1 MSGSSTRT
9 RTRATAQPSV
19 VSPVPRTTWH
29 AVLASDPGA
38 TALQTPEY
46 FAGVLAGTG
55 GRDASRLYVLAD
67 GRRLVLPL
75 VQERSLP
82 GLRRLADY
90 PGGFGHGSLLAT
102 GGLRDSDVRTV
113 VRDLRGQALSV
124 RLGGGHHTA
133 EQWAAGVDSGA
144 TAEPRRVDV
153 VDLTPGWDEVFG
165 HGFSRSA
172 RANVRKAER
181 AGVEVEV
188 DATGRLIGVFYDLYL
203 SWVERSLSRS
213 DLPAPVAR
221 WSALRQEPRHK
232 FEAVAAALGDSCR
245 VFVAWHRG
253 RPVASCITLVHG
265 RHAIGWRSYSIK
277 DLAGPVCANN
287 LVQARALADAATSGC
302 HFFDLGQ
309 SGETASL
316 LSYKR
321 SLGATARAVVD
332 LRIEPPSVAL
342 ARRVESA
349 AQQWA
354 VRVLARPADTG
365 RPASGASAPPEAAP
379 VPPVP
384 TAAGV
389 DR

>member
-1 MSGSSTRT
+1 MPGST
-9 RTRATAQPSV
+9 TRARVDVTPQPSV
-19 VSPVPRTTWH
+19 VSPVPRGTWD

-55 GRDASRLYVLAD
+55 GRDASRLYVLPD

-75 VQERSLP
+75 VQQRSLP
-82 GLRRLADY
+82 GLPRLADY

-102 GGLRDSDVRTV
+102 GGLRDGDVRVV

-133 EQWAAGVDSGA
+133 EQWGAGVGSGV

-153 VDLTPGWDEVFG
+153 IDLSPGWDEVFA

-172 RANVRKAER
+172 RYNVRKAER
-181 AGVEVEV
+181 AGVEVER
-188 DATGRLIGVFYDLYL
+188 DTTGRLIGVFYDLYL
-203 SWVERSLSRS
+203 SWVERSLART
-213 DLPAPVAR
+213 DLPAPLAR
-221 WSALRQEPRHK
+221 YSALRQEPRRK
-232 FEAVAAALGDSCR
+232 FESVAAELGAKCR
-245 VFVAWHRG
+245 VFVAWHHG

-265 RHAIGWRSYSIK
+265 QHAIGWRSYSIK
-277 DLAGPVCANN
+277 ELAGPVCANN
-287 LVQARALADAATSGC
+287 LVQARALADASASGC
-302 HFFDLGQ
+302 SSFDLGQ

-332 LRIEPPSVAL
+332 LRIERPAVAL
-342 ARRVESA
+342 ARRAESA
-349 AQQWA
+349 TQQWA
-354 VRVLARPADTG
+354 VRTLSRRSD
-365 RPASGASAPPEAAP
+365 R
-379 VPPVP
+379 P
-384 TAAGV
+384 TAAEPVPAEAAGV
-389 DR
+389 GR

>member
-1 MSGSSTRT
+1 MSGSSTRA
-9 RTRATAQPSV
+9 RVHEAAQPSV
-19 VSPVPRTTWH
+19 VSPVPRATWD

-75 VQERSLP
+75 VRQRSVP
-82 GLRRLADY
+82 GLARLADY

-133 EQWAAGVDSGA
+133 EQWGAGVGDGV

-153 VDLTPGWDEVFG
+153 IDLTPGWDEVFG

-172 RANVRKAER
+172 RYNVRKAER
-181 AGVEVEV
+181 AGVEVER
-188 DATGRLIGVFYDLYL
+188 DTTGRLIGVFYDLYL
-203 SWVERSLSRS
+203 SWVERSLARS
-213 DLPAPVAR
+213 SLPAPVAR
-221 WSALRQEPRHK
+221 WSALKQEPRRK
-232 FEAVAAALGDSCR
+232 FEAVAAELGEKCR
-245 VFVAWHRG
+245 VFVAWHQG

-277 DLAGPVCANN
+277 DLSGPVCANN
-287 LVQARALADAATSGC
+287 LVQARALADAAASGC
-302 HFFDLGQ
+302 HVFDLGQ

-321 SLGATARAVVD
+321 SLGASARPVVD
-332 LRIEPPSVAL
+332 LRIERPGVAR
-342 ARRVESA
+342 ARQVESA
-349 AQQWA
+349 TQQWA
-354 VRVLARPADTG
+354 VRLLSRSTPGPAASVPERAEQPT
-365 RPASGASAPPEAAP
+365 PAG
-379 VPPVP
+379 
-384 TAAGV
+384 AGV
-389 DR
+389 GAGR